1 MIKKNNNFR
10 KSINLIA
17 HLFIFLLFETT
28 SVNAQIN
35 SAELPINIDAE
46 STGYLAD
53 ESVLTFTKLNLSQ
66 GGVSISADRGEASKL
81 DFENSTWRFEGNIII
96 NLENG
101 RIESDFAHLEFEGH
115 QIKIARIQGSPAML
129 LIDREAEV
137 ERTSAI
143 ANRIDYDFQRSLI
156 DFTGNVSIQEGGNQI
171 SSEYLIYNIKDQSIQ
186 AQSNSDDNSKVKITY
201 TPNINKDRMTINSEL
216 EK

>member
-1 MIKKNNNFR
+1 MVKKFNNYR
-10 KSINLIA
+10 KLINLIA
-17 HLFIFLLFETT
+17 CLFIFLLFDTT

-66 GGVSISADRGEASKL
+66 GGISISADRGEASKL

-216 EK
+216 DK

>member
-1 MIKKNNNFR
+1 MIKKDNNYR
-10 KSINLIA
+10 KLINLIA
-17 HLFIFLLFETT
+17 CLFIFLLFDTT

>member
-1 MIKKNNNFR
+1 MVKKDNNFR
-10 KSINLIA
+10 KAINLIA
-17 HLFIFLLFETT
+17 LLFIFLLFDTT

-66 GGVSISADRGEASKL
+66 GGISISADRGEASRL

-96 NLENG
+96 ELENG

-129 LIDREAEV
+129 IIDRGAKV

-156 DFTGNVSIQEGGNQI
+156 DFTGNVSILEGGNQI

-186 AQSNSDDNSKVKITY
+186 AQSNSNDNSKVKITY

-216 EK
+216 DK

>member
-1 MIKKNNNFR
+1 MVKKNNNYR

-17 HLFIFLLFETT
+17 RVFIFLSFDTNT
-28 SVNAQIN
+28 VNAQLN

-46 STGYLAD
+46 STGYDAD
-53 ESVLTFTKLNLSQ
+53 DSVLTFTKLNLSQ

-81 DFENSTWRFEGNIII
+81 DFENSTWKFEGNIII
-96 NLENG
+96 TLENG
-101 RIESDFAHLEFEGH
+101 KIESDFAHLEFEGH

-129 LIDREAEV
+129 LIDSEAEV
-137 ERTSAI
+137 ARTSAI

-186 AQSNSDDNSKVKITY
+186 AQSNSSDNSKVTITY

-216 EK
+216 DK

>member
-1 MIKKNNNFR
+1 MVKKYNNYR
-10 KSINLIA
+10 KLINLIA
-17 HLFIFLLFETT
+17 RLFIFLLFDTT

-66 GGVSISADRGEASKL
+66 GGISISADRGEASKL

>member
-1 MIKKNNNFR
+1 MVKKFNNYR
-10 KSINLIA
+10 KLINLIA
-17 HLFIFLLFETT
+17 RLFIFLLFDTT

-66 GGVSISADRGEASKL
+66 GGISISADRGEASKL

-96 NLENG
+96 KLENG

>member
-1 MIKKNNNFR
+1 
-10 KSINLIA
+10 
-17 HLFIFLLFETT
+17 
-28 SVNAQIN
+28 
-35 SAELPINIDAE
+35 
-46 STGYLAD
+46 
-53 ESVLTFTKLNLSQ
+53 
-66 GGVSISADRGEASKL
+66 
-81 DFENSTWRFEGNIII
+81 
-96 NLENG
+96 
-101 RIESDFAHLEFEGH
+101 
-115 QIKIARIQGSPAML
+115 ML

-216 EK
+216 DK

>member
-1 MIKKNNNFR
+1 MVKKDNNFR
-10 KSINLIA
+10 KSINLTA

-96 NLENG
+96 KLENG
-101 RIESDFAHLEFEGH
+101 RIQSDFAHLEFEGH

-129 LIDREAEV
+129 LIDRGDEV
-137 ERTSAI
+137 ARTSAI
-143 ANRIDYDFQRSLI
+143 ADRIDYDFQRSLI

-171 SSEYLIYNIKDQSIQ
+171 SSEYLVYNIKDQSIQ
-186 AQSNSDDNSKVKITY
+186 AQSNSNDNSKVKITY

>member
-1 MIKKNNNFR
+1 MVKKDNNFR
-10 KSINLIA
+10 KAINLIA
-17 HLFIFLLFETT
+17 LLFIFLLFDTT

-66 GGVSISADRGEASKL
+66 GGISISADRGEASRL

-96 NLENG
+96 KLENG

-129 LIDREAEV
+129 IIDRGAKV

-156 DFTGNVSIQEGGNQI
+156 DFTGNVSILEGGNQI

-186 AQSNSDDNSKVKITY
+186 AQSNSNDNSKVKITY

-216 EK
+216 DK

>member
-1 MIKKNNNFR
+1 MVKKDNNYR
-10 KSINLIA
+10 KLINLIA
-17 HLFIFLLFETT
+17 RLFIFLLFDTT

-66 GGVSISADRGEASKL
+66 GGISISADRGEASKL

-96 NLENG
+96 KLENG
-101 RIESDFAHLEFEGH
+101 RIQSDFAHLEFEGH

>member
-1 MIKKNNNFR
+1 MVKKDNNYR
-10 KSINLIA
+10 KLINLIA
-17 HLFIFLLFETT
+17 RLFIFLLFDTT

-96 NLENG
+96 KLENG

-129 LIDREAEV
+129 LIDRGDEV
-137 ERTSAI
+137 ARTSAI
-143 ANRIDYDFQRSLI
+143 ADRIDYDFQRSLI

-171 SSEYLIYNIKDQSIQ
+171 SSEYLVYNIKDQSIQ
-186 AQSNSDDNSKVKITY
+186 AQSNSNDNSKVKITY

-216 EK
+216 DK

>member
-1 MIKKNNNFR
+1 MIKKDNNYR
-10 KSINLIA
+10 KLINLIA
-17 HLFIFLLFETT
+17 CLFIFLLFDTT

-66 GGVSISADRGEASKL
+66 GGISISADRGEASKL

-96 NLENG
+96 KLENG

>member
-1 MIKKNNNFR
+1 MVKKDNNYR
-10 KSINLIA
+10 KLINLIA
-17 HLFIFLLFETT
+17 RLFIFLLFDTT

-66 GGVSISADRGEASKL
+66 GGISISADRGEASKL

-96 NLENG
+96 KLENG

-186 AQSNSDDNSKVKITY
+186 AQSNSNDNSKVKITY

>member
-1 MIKKNNNFR
+1 MVKKFNNYR
-10 KSINLIA
+10 KLINLIA
-17 HLFIFLLFETT
+17 RLFIFLLFDTT

-66 GGVSISADRGEASKL
+66 GGISISADRGEASKL

-201 TPNINKDRMTINSEL
+201 TPNIDKDRMTINSEL

>member
-1 MIKKNNNFR
+1 MVKKNNNYR

-17 HLFIFLLFETT
+17 RVFIFLSFDTNT
-28 SVNAQIN
+28 VNAQLN

-46 STGYLAD
+46 STGYDAD
-53 ESVLTFTKLNLSQ
+53 DSVLTFTKLNLSQ

-81 DFENSTWRFEGNIII
+81 DFENSTWKFEGNIII
-96 NLENG
+96 TLENG
-101 RIESDFAHLEFEGH
+101 KIESDFAHLEFEGH

-129 LIDREAEV
+129 LIDGEAEV
-137 ERTSAI
+137 ARTSAI
-143 ANRIDYDFQRSLI
+143 ADRIDYDFQRSLI

-171 SSEYLIYNIKDQSIQ
+171 SSEYLVYNIKNQSIQ
-186 AQSNSDDNSKVKITY
+186 AQSNSNDNSKVKITY

-216 EK
+216 DK

>member
-1 MIKKNNNFR
+1 MVKKDNNSR
-10 KSINLIA
+10 KAINLIA
-17 HLFIFLLFETT
+17 LLFIFLLFDTT

-66 GGVSISADRGEASKL
+66 GGISISADRGEASRL

-96 NLENG
+96 ELENG

-186 AQSNSDDNSKVKITY
+186 AQSNSNDNSKVKITY

-216 EK
+216 DK

>member
-1 MIKKNNNFR
+1 MVKKDNNFR
-10 KSINLIA
+10 KAINLIA
-17 HLFIFLLFETT
+17 LLFIFLLFDTT

-66 GGVSISADRGEASKL
+66 GGISISADRGEASRL

-96 NLENG
+96 KLENG

-129 LIDREAEV
+129 IIDRGAKV

-156 DFTGNVSIQEGGNQI
+156 DFTGNVSILEGGNQI

-186 AQSNSDDNSKVKITY
+186 AQSNSNDNSKVKITY
-201 TPNINKDRMTINSEL
+201 TPNINKDRMTVNSEL
-216 EK
+216 DK

>member
-1 MIKKNNNFR
+1 MVKKFNNYR
-10 KSINLIA
+10 KLINLIA
-17 HLFIFLLFETT
+17 RLFIFLLFDTT

-66 GGVSISADRGEASKL
+66 GGISISADRGEASRL

-216 EK
+216 DK

>member
-1 MIKKNNNFR
+1 MVKKDNNFR
-10 KSINLIA
+10 KAINLIA
-17 HLFIFLLFETT
+17 LLFIFLLFDTT

-66 GGVSISADRGEASKL
+66 GGISISADRGEASRL

-96 NLENG
+96 KLENG

-129 LIDREAEV
+129 IIDRGAKV

-156 DFTGNVSIQEGGNQI
+156 DFTGNVSILEGGNQI

-186 AQSNSDDNSKVKITY
+186 AQSNSNDNSKVKITY
-201 TPNINKDRMTINSEL
+201 TPNINKDRMTINSED
-216 EK
+216 K

>member
-1 MIKKNNNFR
+1 MVKKFNNYR
-10 KSINLIA
+10 KLINLIA
-17 HLFIFLLFETT
+17 RLFIFLLFDTT

-66 GGVSISADRGEASKL
+66 GGISISADRGEASKL
-81 DFENSTWRFEGNIII
+81 DFENSNWRFEGNIII

-137 ERTSAI
+137 ERTSAT

>member
-1 MIKKNNNFR
+1 MVKKFNNYR
-10 KSINLIA
+10 KLINLIA
-17 HLFIFLLFETT
+17 RLFIFLLFDTT

-66 GGVSISADRGEASKL
+66 GGISISADRGEASKL

-216 EK
+216 DK

>member
-1 MIKKNNNFR
+1 MVKKFNNYR
-10 KSINLIA
+10 KLINLIA
-17 HLFIFLLFETT
+17 RLFIFLLFDTT

-66 GGVSISADRGEASKL
+66 GGISISADRGEASKL

-186 AQSNSDDNSKVKITY
+186 AQSDSKDNSKVKITY

>member
-1 MIKKNNNFR
+1 MAKKNNNYK

-17 HLFIFLLFETT
+17 RVFIFLSFDTT
-28 SVNAQIN
+28 TVNAQLN

-46 STGYLAD
+46 STGYDAD

-81 DFENSTWRFEGNIII
+81 DFENSTWKFEGNIII
-96 NLENG
+96 TLENG
-101 RIESDFAHLEFEGH
+101 KIESDFAHLEFEGH